1 MSNKSERANTSLL
14 EDPVKQ
20 RLDAVLIKIGVTDWV
35 ISADD
40 DAAGMWH
47 GALNAFPYQISL
59 AIRRRSLMKFIE
71 ESSIH

>member
-14 EDPVKQ
+14 KDPVKQ
-20 RLDAVLIKIGVTDWV
+20 RSDAVLIKIGVTDSV

-40 DAAGMWH
+40 DAAGMRH

-59 AIRRRSLMKFIE
+59 AIRRPSSMKFIE